1 MKTSFLLA
9 LSFFMITLKTAGQ
22 PLPVQIDKRVEI
34 LSIVFRLA
42 GNFEYNQN
50 DATKYIADINAH
62 FGKFKNDTLIN
73 YATYLGDELSIGFDA
88 VMFMAVNLKLN
99 NSVFT
104 LQNNWKQD
112 LDKRWTKK
120 AALQFVKL
128 LNQFYTKS
136 KAENFF
142 LKEANYYDKVTK
154 AFDQVL
160 LTFNQPWY
168 YSYYG
173 IKPKDKFNIIIGCSN
188 GGANYGPGI
197 TLSKDI
203 RQVFAIIGSSS
214 FNNDGNPIFSE
225 ERNLPTVVH
234 EFNHSFINPLLHKY
248 KNNIILKSSMQKIL
262 DTMRS
267 EMERQAY
274 AQWETVLNE
283 SIVRASVVRYLLA
296 NTINKQIA
304 ENEVKK
310 QVNRG
315 WLWTRELVSLLEKYE
330 GDRATYPTINEFY
343 PAIIEFFKF
352 TADSISLIKLK
363 HESTLPTVISIE
375 PFFNNAQ
382 NVAPDTKEMTI
393 NFSEPLLGKGASIN
407 YGALGKENYP
417 VKSVIGYI
425 NNNRS
430 VKLELALKPDTEYE
444 LILTGEAFKNV
455 EGTPLKAYSIKF
467 RTK

>member
-9 LSFFMITLKTAGQ
+9 LSFFMIMLKTVGQ
-22 PLPVQIDKRVEI
+22 TLTPQIDKRVEI
-34 LSIVFRLA
+34 MSIVFRLA

-50 DATKYIADINAH
+50 DATKYIADINTH
-62 FGKFKNDTLIN
+62 FDKFRTDTLIN
-73 YATYLGDELSIGFDA
+73 YASYLGDELSIGFDA
-88 VMFMAVNLKLN
+88 VMFMAVNLKLS

-120 AALQFVKL
+120 AALHFVTL

-136 KAENFF
+136 KAEDFF
-142 LKEANYYDKVTK
+142 LKEVSYYNKVIK

-160 LTFNQPWY
+160 LKFNQPWY

-173 IKPKDKFNIIIGCSN
+173 VKPKDNFTIIIGCSN
-188 GGANYGPGI
+188 GGANYGPSI
-197 TLSKDI
+197 TLSKEV

-214 FNNDGNPIFSE
+214 FDNDGNPGFSGE
-225 ERNLPTVVH
+225 KYLPTVVH

-248 KNNIILKSSMQKIL
+248 KNNIALKSSIQKIL

-296 NTINKQIA
+296 NNSNNKQIA
-304 ENEVKK
+304 ENEIKK

-315 WLWTRELVSLLEKYE
+315 WLWTRELSSLLEKYE
-330 GDRATYPTINEFY
+330 GDRSKYPTINEFY
-343 PAIIEFFKF
+343 PTIISFFKS
-352 TADSISLIKLK
+352 TADSISIIKEK
-363 HESTLPTVISIE
+363 YENTLPRVIFVE
-375 PFFNNAQ
+375 PFLNNAQ
-382 NVAPDTKEMTI
+382 NVDTSTKEMTI
-393 NFSEPLLGKGASIN
+393 HFSEPLGKGVSVN
-407 YGALGKENYP
+407 YGNLGKENYP
-417 VKSVIGYI
+417 VKSIIGYI
-425 NNNRS
+425 NNNKAL
-430 VKLELALKPDTEYE
+430 KLELSLKADTKYE
-444 LILTGEAFKNV
+444 MILTGEAFKNA
-455 EGTPLKAYSIKF
+455 EGAPLKTYIIKF
-467 RTK
+467 KTK